1 MTRTRSDFAGS
12 AALEDLERV
21 LQPGS
26 DLRYQDRYIDAL
38 GENPRA
44 GVHRDQAM
52 FRRRILPPI
61 YERLWRPLVS
71 RMFFGKDLDE
81 AEERRIVL
89 EMLEISPGDVV
100 LDVGCGTG
108 NYTRHLAEA
117 AGDGLVVG
125 LDASKAM
132 VSAAARRG
140 GGANLAYVRGDACEL
155 PFRDGEFD
163 VVCSVGVIHM
173 LGEPMKALSEMV
185 RVLAPGG
192 RLAVVASC
200 EEDAIPGARGQVT
213 TFGRD
218 ELTGAL
224 RDEGLSEVR
233 QRVVRRG
240 QFVAGT
246 KPKVTGGAY
255 GG

>member
-1 MTRTRSDFAGS
+1 MTNEQSNFAS
-12 AALEDLERV
+12 SSALEKVERM
-21 LQPGS
+21 LQPGVEF
-26 DLRYQDRYIDAL
+26 RYEDCYIDAL

-52 FRRRILPPI
+52 FRRRLLPLI
-61 YERLWRPLVS
+61 YERAWRPMVS
-71 RMFFGKDLDE
+71 RLFFGKGLKE

-89 EMLEISPGDVV
+89 EMLELSPGDAV

-108 NYTRHLAEA
+108 NYTRHLAVA
-117 AGDGLVVG
+117 ADAGLVVG

-132 VSAAARRG
+132 ISTAARRG
-140 GGANLAYVRGDACEL
+140 GGANLAYLRGDACVL

-163 VVCSVGVIHM
+163 AVCSVGVIHM
-173 LGEPMKALSEMV
+173 LGEPMKALTEMA

-192 RLAVVASC
+192 RVAVVASC
-200 EEDAIPGARGQVT
+200 EEDAIPLAGGQMT

-224 RDEGLSEVR
+224 RSEGLSEVK

-246 KPKVTGGAY
+246 KQT
-255 GG
+255 